1 MSKKLDLAALL
12 STPNAPVSKSDT
24 AIVEIKMDLIDG
36 NEGNFYS
43 VGDVD
48 ALAESIQLVG
58 LQQPLVVRRNGE
70 RFTLIAGHRRRK
82 ALQQLGRE
90 TAPCIITEDTGT
102 ADDAFAALRLVMT
115 NSTARDLNHYERNQ
129 QVRKIES
136 ELVKLSEQG
145 IKLPGKMRD
154 RVAEL
159 AKESAAEVARMKV
172 INDKLSKVWTGKYKK
187 GQISGSV
194 AYEIAKLDEAK
205 QVRLKKAFGGNY
217 SKLEAKAAKAAAV
230 NYEYD
235 WVKDICPI
243 QDAWHLDMCSRVKER
258 AAYKSKHPECGGCC
272 KECESAK
279 DCSMCCGKVS
289 KKLDSKQRAE
299 ENRRREAAA
308 DEAFEK
314 SSFVRIQRQFIDV
327 LASHGIKTQSE
338 LAERTGLEHWQISCA
353 LMCNR
358 HVQKMSFESYCKIA
372 DNLGIPLG
380 ELLGLDAVPAATEP
394 LKWRGI
400 GWDNPTHD
408 MEVIVMFRTKFGG
421 PHLRQALFEKGEF
434 YMPLD
439 RDADGEKV
447 SLPKTFTHWA
457 PMPEDEDA

>member
-12 STPNAPVSKSDT
+12 SNPDAPVSKSDT
-24 AIVEIKMDLIDG
+24 TIVEIKMDLIDG
-36 NEGNFYS
+36 NEGNFYN
-43 VGDVD
+43 VGNVD
-48 ALAESIQLVG
+48 DLAESIQLVG

-102 ADDAFAALRLVMT
+102 GDDAFAALRLIMT
-115 NSTARDLNHYERNQ
+115 NSTARELSHYERSQ
-129 QVRKIES
+129 QVRKVEA
-136 ELVKLSEQG
+136 ELVKLSGQG

-159 AKESAAEVARMKV
+159 TKESAAEVARMKV
-172 INDKLSKVWTGKYKK
+172 INDKLSKVWKGKYAK

-243 QDAWHLDMCSRVKER
+243 QDTWHLDMCSRVKER
-258 AAYKSKHPECGGCC
+258 AAYKSRHSECGGCC
-272 KECESAK
+272 NECESAK
-279 DCSMCCGKVS
+279 DCSMCCDKVS
-289 KKLDSKQRAE
+289 KKLKAKQESE
-299 ENRRREAAA
+299 ERRRQSEAA
-308 DEAFEK
+308 DEVFEK
-314 SSFVRIQRQFIDV
+314 SSFAQMQRRFIEV
-327 LASHGIKTQSE
+327 LAEHGVTTMTQLKDAS
-338 LAERTGLEHWQISCA
+338 GLEYYQLGGA
-353 LMCNR
+353 LQCNR
-358 HVQKMSFESYCKIA
+358 NITKLSLETYCKIA
-372 DNLGIPLG
+372 DNLGISLSQ
-380 ELLGLDAVPAATEP
+380 LLGLDAVPAATEP

-439 RDADGEKV
+439 RDADGDKV
-447 SLPKTFTHWA
+447 TLPKTFTHWA
-457 PMPEDEDA
+457 PMPEDEDS